1 MQLSFCETLVAVF
14 HKVSEVM
21 SIILLLRPPN
31 SKKITSTGL
40 EIPNAHQCTDTRD
53 GNYTCTGS
61 MNGEY
66 LQFCSHYTPLHRDR
80 WKKLHMYRVDEWR
93 VRRVLP
99 PLYHMYRIHEWWVL
113 SVMGAFHKIPE
124 WWVFLVLHPLHTNI
138 ETPDLW
144 VVSPTST
151 IHQV

>member
-1 MQLSFCETLVAVF
+1 MQLSFCETIATVF

-21 SIILLLRPPN
+21 RIILLLRPPN

-66 LQFCSHYTPLHRDR
+66 LQFYTHCTLRDTRSMSGRFIIHNTQGANKSDGTTKHAQGPLDRARVFCFLSCATPAEYILTSLCCSLHRYNVPGWHLGLDC
-80 WKKLHMYRVDEWR
+80 D
-93 VRRVLP
+93 VR
-99 PLYHMYRIHEWWVL
+99 MWW
-113 SVMGAFHKIPE
+113 H
-124 WWVFLVLHPLHTNI
+124 
-138 ETPDLW
+138 
-144 VVSPTST
+144 
-151 IHQV
+151 